1 MNDMHFL
8 NNHLS
13 ADTTHKSN
21 EPDLSHFIKSFFSE
35 YDTTFGLTIPSKI
48 FLYKI
53 FREEITLS
61 KCLMV
66 NKSPSILPGISLIML
81 PENNNNCIYIRFLV
95 TLGVLKLEES
105 WVLTGAQ
112 VSFEN
117 LLVVPPASIS
127 SFRWIGK
134 YLEIFIFKNELIV
147 LVLFEGFRH
156 SGDWTGI
163 FYNFTFL
170 NADFIC
176 VCKLILSEKIKISTF
191 RIVIPFSA
199 LANGLVD

>member
-35 YDTTFGLTIPSKI
+35 YDTTFGLAIPRKI

-105 WVLTGAQ
+105 
-112 VSFEN
+112 
-117 LLVVPPASIS
+117 
-127 SFRWIGK
+127 
-134 YLEIFIFKNELIV
+134 
-147 LVLFEGFRH
+147 
-156 SGDWTGI
+156 
-163 FYNFTFL
+163 
-170 NADFIC
+170 
-176 VCKLILSEKIKISTF
+176 
-191 RIVIPFSA
+191 
-199 LANGLVD
+199 